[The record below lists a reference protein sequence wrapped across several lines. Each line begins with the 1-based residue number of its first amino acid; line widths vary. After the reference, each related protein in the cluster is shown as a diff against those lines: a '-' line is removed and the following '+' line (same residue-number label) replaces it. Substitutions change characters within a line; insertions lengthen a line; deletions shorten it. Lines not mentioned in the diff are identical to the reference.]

1 MKSLLYV
8 LLPLLFLALTFNACQ
23 KDPALTDPCYN
34 ITCYNDGVCANG
46 LCNCPDGYDGSDCSI
61 ELTPVSM
68 TITGI
73 EVTNYPTTQSSG
85 AGWDPSSGADP
96 FLVFHP
102 GTGTTYTA
110 NDFISGYKTDVTGQ
124 DLAYSTGL
132 PITVNSLNSNWSLDM
147 WDYDALVGDPDD
159 LMTGVFFSPIDKA
172 YGFPS
177 SFDLNTTGFSATL
190 YVTWNF

>member
-8 LLPLLFLALTFNACQ
+8 LLPIFLALTFNACE

-34 ITCYNDGVCANG
+34 ITCFNDGVCANG
-46 LCNCPDGYDGSDCSI
+46 LCNCPDGYSGSDCSV

-68 TITGI
+68 TITRI
-73 EVTNYPTTQSSG
+73 EVTNYPATKSSG

-96 FLVFHP
+96 FVVFHS

-110 NDFISGYKTDVTGQ
+110 NDFASSYFTDVTGQ
-124 DLAYSTGL
+124 DLTFTTGL
-132 PITVNSLNSNWSLDM
+132 PITVPSLSSNWSLDM
-147 WDYDALVGDPDD
+147 WDYDSIVGDPDD
-159 LMTGVFFSPIDKA
+159 LMAGVFFTPISQA
-172 YGFPS
+172 NGFPS
-177 SFDLNTTGFSATL
+177 SIDLNATGFSATL